1 MHRSGVS
8 DNGSPDRPLY
18 GRGIDANAP
27 APSHDEF
34 RAAAAA
40 FIADAVAAGEH
51 CPGFGAIM
59 PPALHDRARAWQ
71 RRVHEAGFAGIH
83 WPVEYGGR
91 GLDRSYTAIWSEECA
106 KARVQPYLNLQGLIL
121 AGEAIMRSGTDEQKA
136 RYLPATL
143 SGETLWCQLFSEPD
157 AGSDLAS
164 LTTTAVRDGEHY
176 VLNGQKVWCSNG
188 QFAESGILLARTDPT
203 EPGHRGISFFLL
215 DMATAGVEVRPL
227 TQMTGD
233 QEFCEVFL
241 DGAETPVDTLLG
253 PEHGGWLVAM
263 QVLQDER
270 GSSGSSGLISLERR
284 LASLAS
290 LQGDDPVLGDEL
302 LRLLVRGHALRA
314 MLMRSGAGPAAA
326 SASKLLRTELEFDAE
341 LLEATLRGADGML
354 SGESTDR
361 MLYAPGM
368 KIAGGSSEIQRNIIG
383 ERLLGLPREPRP

>member
-1 MHRSGVS
+1 MDTNPS
-8 DNGSPDRPLY
+8 
-18 GRGIDANAP
+18 

-34 RAAAAA
+34 RASAAA
-40 FIADAVAAGEH
+40 FIAAAVEADEH

-83 WPVEYGGR
+83 WPEEYGGR

-121 AGEAIMRSGTDEQKA
+121 AGEAILRSGTDEQKR
-136 RYLPATL
+136 RYLPSTL

-157 AGSDLAS
+157 AGSDLAG
-164 LTTTAVRDGEHY
+164 LKATAVRDGEHY

-188 QFAESGILLARTDPT
+188 QFAEQGILLARTDPT

-215 DMATAGVEVRPL
+215 DMATPGVDVRPL

-241 DGAETPVDTLLG
+241 DDAETPVDTLLG

-263 QVLQDER
+263 EVLQDER
-270 GSSGSSGLISLERR
+270 GSSGASGLISLERR
-284 LASLAS
+284 LAYLAS
-290 LQGDDPVLGDEL
+290 LKGDDQVLGDEL
-302 LRLLVRGHALRA
+302 MRLLVRGHALKA

-326 SASKLLRTELEFDAE
+326 SAAKLLRTELEFDAE

-354 SGESTDR
+354 AGESTDR